1 MKRRLALSLAALL
14 LLGCL
19 TPALAAEGD
28 AELSLY
34 QQYGPWGEWP
44 QEQKDAAEETWTDGQ
59 WDDYWTEY
67 DAQMWAALNRY
78 NEDYDRWSYARFGDP
93 WDEYLRV
100 EKEEMGMPYP
110 DGINV
115 SLNGAYL
122 DFGGTAPL
130 AASGCTM
137 VPFRAFLEGLGAE
150 VAFDG
155 SRIAAVL
162 ENGDSLELVLGATE
176 LTVTQG
182 GRITTLDMGAAP
194 FVQDGHTYIPVRAA
208 AEALGLD
215 VYWDDTY
222 EAAHL
227 TDYAALTAELDSRFT
242 AANGIWAAIR
252 DTIPR
257 EAGKGYE
264 STASMRLS
272 ATLYGEEEHDTASLT
287 MEVKQL
293 TRDGSYRM
301 EQEQQVDLGGLGDTL
316 FAGLSPEELAQLE
329 NHSVTLYDRESGT
342 LYQKGVQLYSL
353 EGEPLPDDVWV
364 STQVGELPA
373 VNTLSLPGTL
383 GELLVEAYGHSWYY
397 YRSSPW
403 ETVMDSALPVRLLLD
418 DGNFTR
424 SASGGRTNYR
434 WAVDLPALLE
444 RARMLGVMEDA
455 PAVEGL
461 PALDMHGEAVL
472 RGGALEKLD
481 GSGQMELDV
490 LGIPADAGFTLD
502 AAPGRLELEME
513 FTGAYIGKVELS
525 LNGRVTETAAQPVT
539 TPPAGET
546 VERLEV
552 LSGQVEPGVPADLG
566 AARYVQCLLDARLGR
581 GYDPEFLTALGE
593 TEESLSAQIA
603 EENVQALCNLLIIEF
618 PTEEIR
624 GEAAGLLE
632 ELYAKADYTVG
643 AAVPTGNGS
652 EVEITVRPV
661 DALARVNDALWERLD
676 AFNAGYT
683 GDTSTDEGYAAYDA
697 ALAEDALALFREK
710 LAEAEYLSETV
721 CTVTVLD
728 GPGGTIE
735 AGRDSLDT
743 VYGALF
749 PIWMLQET

>member
-28 AELSLY
+28 ADLSLY

-44 QEQKDAAEETWTDGQ
+44 QAQKDAAEETWTDGQ

-78 NEDYDRWSYARFGDP
+78 NEDYDRWNYARFGDP

-155 SRIAAVL
+155 SRIAAAL

-194 FVQDGHTYIPVRAA
+194 FVRDGHTYIPVRAA

-272 ATLYGEEEHDTASLT
+272 ATLYGEEEHDTA
-287 MEVKQL
+287 
-293 TRDGSYRM
+293 
-301 EQEQQVDLGGLGDTL
+301 
-316 FAGLSPEELAQLE
+316 
-329 NHSVTLYDRESGT
+329 
-342 LYQKGVQLYSL
+342 
-353 EGEPLPDDVWV
+353 
-364 STQVGELPA
+364 
-373 VNTLSLPGTL
+373 
-383 GELLVEAYGHSWYY
+383 
-397 YRSSPW
+397 
-403 ETVMDSALPVRLLLD
+403 
-418 DGNFTR
+418 
-424 SASGGRTNYR
+424 
-434 WAVDLPALLE
+434 
-444 RARMLGVMEDA
+444 
-455 PAVEGL
+455 
-461 PALDMHGEAVL
+461 
-472 RGGALEKLD
+472 
-481 GSGQMELDV
+481 
-490 LGIPADAGFTLD
+490 
-502 AAPGRLELEME
+502 
-513 FTGAYIGKVELS
+513 
-525 LNGRVTETAAQPVT
+525 
-539 TPPAGET
+539 
-546 VERLEV
+546 
-552 LSGQVEPGVPADLG
+552 
-566 AARYVQCLLDARLGR
+566 
-581 GYDPEFLTALGE
+581 
-593 TEESLSAQIA
+593 
-603 EENVQALCNLLIIEF
+603 
-618 PTEEIR
+618 
-624 GEAAGLLE
+624 
-632 ELYAKADYTVG
+632 
-643 AAVPTGNGS
+643 
-652 EVEITVRPV
+652 
-661 DALARVNDALWERLD
+661 
-676 AFNAGYT
+676 
-683 GDTSTDEGYAAYDA
+683 
-697 ALAEDALALFREK
+697 
-710 LAEAEYLSETV
+710 
-721 CTVTVLD
+721 
-728 GPGGTIE
+728 
-735 AGRDSLDT
+735 
-743 VYGALF
+743 
-749 PIWMLQET
+749 

>member
-44 QEQKDAAEETWTDGQ
+44 QEQKDAVEETWTDGQ

-155 SRIAAVL
+155 SRIAAAL

-194 FVQDGHTYIPVRAA
+194 FVRDGHTYIPVRAA

-383 GELLVEAYGHSWYY
+383 GELLVEAYGHSWY
-397 YRSSPW
+397 
-403 ETVMDSALPVRLLLD
+403 
-418 DGNFTR
+418 
-424 SASGGRTNYR
+424 
-434 WAVDLPALLE
+434 
-444 RARMLGVMEDA
+444 
-455 PAVEGL
+455 
-461 PALDMHGEAVL
+461 
-472 RGGALEKLD
+472 
-481 GSGQMELDV
+481 
-490 LGIPADAGFTLD
+490 
-502 AAPGRLELEME
+502 
-513 FTGAYIGKVELS
+513 
-525 LNGRVTETAAQPVT
+525 
-539 TPPAGET
+539 
-546 VERLEV
+546 
-552 LSGQVEPGVPADLG
+552 
-566 AARYVQCLLDARLGR
+566 
-581 GYDPEFLTALGE
+581 
-593 TEESLSAQIA
+593 
-603 EENVQALCNLLIIEF
+603 
-618 PTEEIR
+618 
-624 GEAAGLLE
+624 
-632 ELYAKADYTVG
+632 
-643 AAVPTGNGS
+643 
-652 EVEITVRPV
+652 
-661 DALARVNDALWERLD
+661 
-676 AFNAGYT
+676 
-683 GDTSTDEGYAAYDA
+683 
-697 ALAEDALALFREK
+697 
-710 LAEAEYLSETV
+710 
-721 CTVTVLD
+721 
-728 GPGGTIE
+728 
-735 AGRDSLDT
+735 
-743 VYGALF
+743 
-749 PIWMLQET
+749 

>member
-155 SRIAAVL
+155 SRIAAAL

-194 FVQDGHTYIPVRAA
+194 FVRDGHTYIPVRAA

-424 SASGGRTNYR
+424 SASGGRTTYR

-472 RGGALEKLD
+472 RDGALEKLA

-513 FTGAYIGKVELS
+513 FAGAYIGRWS
-525 LNGRVTETAAQPVT
+525 
-539 TPPAGET
+539 
-546 VERLEV
+546 
-552 LSGQVEPGVPADLG
+552 
-566 AARYVQCLLDARLGR
+566 
-581 GYDPEFLTALGE
+581 
-593 TEESLSAQIA
+593 
-603 EENVQALCNLLIIEF
+603 
-618 PTEEIR
+618 
-624 GEAAGLLE
+624 
-632 ELYAKADYTVG
+632 
-643 AAVPTGNGS
+643 
-652 EVEITVRPV
+652 
-661 DALARVNDALWERLD
+661 
-676 AFNAGYT
+676 
-683 GDTSTDEGYAAYDA
+683 
-697 ALAEDALALFREK
+697 
-710 LAEAEYLSETV
+710 
-721 CTVTVLD
+721 
-728 GPGGTIE
+728 
-735 AGRDSLDT
+735 
-743 VYGALF
+743 
-749 PIWMLQET
+749 